1 MEKVKL
7 EFSTTMAGRII
18 NILKSWLKWYEL
30 KSPTYNATKLKEAIE
45 YMTEERNKVVER
57 NLKFSEK
64 KKEVFSKLLEKYTLE
79 DLEKL

>member
-7 EFSTTMAGRII
+7 EFDTTMAGRII
-18 NILKSWLKWYEL
+18 RILNNWLTWYVG
-30 KSPTYNATKLKEAIE
+30 KNPTFDTTKLKETIE
-45 YMTEERNKVVER
+45 YMVEERNKVVER

-79 DLEKL
+79 EIEKL

>member
-7 EFSTTMAGRII
+7 ELSTTTTGRII
-18 NILKSWLKWYEL
+18 RILNSWLTWYVL
-30 KSPTYNATKLKEAIE
+30 KNPTYNTKRMKEAIE

-64 KKEVFSKLLEKYTLE
+64 KKEVVSKLLEKYTLE
-79 DLEKL
+79 EIEKL